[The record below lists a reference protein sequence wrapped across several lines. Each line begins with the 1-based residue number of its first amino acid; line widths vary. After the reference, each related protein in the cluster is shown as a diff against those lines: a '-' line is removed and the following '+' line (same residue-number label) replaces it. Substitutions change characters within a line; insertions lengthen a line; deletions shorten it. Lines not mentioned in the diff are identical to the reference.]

1 MTERVTS
8 VPLEMGLYVLRYVQ
22 APTSSE
28 APHVFVRPSPGS
40 EDAVS
45 VISPPGERQGLI
57 PAPGACVVVRAERA
71 GALQVTI
78 RSAASAGGTEAELRL
93 ETLSGEV
100 GSGGVAQSGVAYGAS
115 AQPVP
120 SLSAPRLDV
129 LGHVSRRGD
138 VRVADEQ
145 WIAGPA
151 SPAPIEG
158 LAIQLVGDAAGL
170 SLEYQVQIG
179 GPGGAWSPW
188 VAGGYAGTKGQARPL
203 LGARLRLVGARASQ
217 FQIEAEALF
226 LGATAR
232 RLKGQAIEALSGSGV
247 DPLVGLKL
255 LVVPAGPVAR
265 APIEAS
271 IPAPQRMATTQP
283 SAPVPAARAGR
294 VRVFRSS
301 GLR

>member
-8 VPLEMGLYVLRYVQ
+8 VPLETGLYVLRYVQ
-22 APTSSE
+22 APTSSG

-40 EDAVS
+40 DDVVS
-45 VISPPGERQGLI
+45 VISPPGERQGLM

-71 GALQVTI
+71 GGLQVTI
-78 RSAASAGGTEAELRL
+78 RSVAAAGGTEAELRL

-100 GSGGVAQSGVAYGAS
+100 QSGGVAQSDVGRVAP
-115 AQPVP
+115 AQPAP
-120 SLSAPRLDV
+120 SLPVPRLDV

-138 VRVADEQ
+138 VRVVDDQ

-188 VAGGYAGTKGQARPL
+188 MASGYAGTKGQARPL
-203 LGARLRLVGARASQ
+203 LGVRLRLVGARASQ

-226 LGATAR
+226 LGATAQ

-247 DPLVGLKL
+247 DPMVGLKL
-255 LVVPAGPVAR
+255 LVIPAAPAVR
-265 APIEAS
+265 APIEA
-271 IPAPQRMATTQP
+271 QRSAQQRLTATQP
-283 SAPVPAARAGR
+283 AAPVPAARAGR